1 MNLFEKA
8 AFKIFLVGALVS
20 GLALPGCSYLKNKNP
35 ETLSR
40 QDKDS
45 ASDIDRQEASGD
57 LTSTEASME
66 KDSLKRDH
74 ILKF

>member
-1 MNLFEKA
+1 MLGVF
-8 AFKIFLVGALVS
+8 VS
-20 GLALPGCSYLKNKNP
+20 GFTLEGCFSLKNKNP

-45 ASDIDRQEASGD
+45 AATIDRQEASGD
-57 LTSTEASME
+57 STSTGAAIE

>member
-1 MNLFEKA
+1 MDLLGKV
-8 AFKIFLVGALVS
+8 AFTMVMPGVVLGLAVS
-20 GLALPGCSYLKNKNP
+20 GCASLKNKNP

-45 ASDIDRQEASGD
+45 VAAIEQQKASGD
-57 LTSTEASME
+57 STSTEAAME
-66 KDSLKRDH
+66 KDSVARDH